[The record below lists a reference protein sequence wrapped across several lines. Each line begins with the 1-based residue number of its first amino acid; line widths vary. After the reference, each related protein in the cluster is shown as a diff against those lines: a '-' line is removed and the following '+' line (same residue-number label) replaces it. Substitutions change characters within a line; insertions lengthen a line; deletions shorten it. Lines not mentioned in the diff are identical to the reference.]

1 MMRLHRLYYVLA
13 LFNAITVAASL
24 YLGHEMIQIIKSSV
38 AIYRETQQRLGRYSE
53 LGRRAQEANAV
64 INATFADGSIEAHE
78 RDFDAARREFEA
90 ALQVEREETARL
102 PAEDRQMLGPTLD
115 EIADGMAQMTV
126 GVHEVFRHLRAHSL
140 PEATRA
146 MVAADRHYGRIT
158 IALRR
163 MRGDAVDLQAHVLDR
178 QEQDANDRRWN
189 ELAIALAVLVMVM
202 ATGFYGQQVSKRL
215 RRDEHERTEYFTA
228 LEGVQEALRE
238 QAGELE
244 RRVEQRTG
252 ELATANRQMAE
263 AQQLANIGSWSWHV
277 RSGLVTWSDQQYRV
291 MGFEP
296 GSVTPSYELYMK
308 ALHPDDRDKVQ
319 AVVDRA
325 MENGEPFEVLQRVI
339 GPEGRTRH
347 VETRGQATRRPDGQV
362 SGLTGTSQDI
372 TVAHN
377 AERARRAAEEQFRA
391 YVENTAEWV
400 WALDPRGFLTY
411 SNRAVFDILGYEP
424 EELIGKDV
432 RPLVEPKARAAT
444 ERLLPEVI
452 AGRQRWN
459 GIVRRFLHK
468 NGEWRYLESSGMPVL
483 DDTGR
488 FVGFRGAERDITGRK
503 LAEEA
508 LRRSEERFQ
517 LAASATNDVIWDFDV
532 PTGAIWRNE
541 GMRRLFGHADGVQ
554 QMEGW
559 EALLHPDER
568 AGVRARLD
576 TFLASDRETWT
587 DEYRLRR
594 GDGSYAW
601 VLDRG
606 IAVRADGKPVRMIG
620 SMIDIS
626 DRKEAERMKSD
637 FVSFV
642 SHQLRTPLAGM
653 NWMLELAAEAEHLP
667 AQARDYIGEARE
679 SAARLSTLVN
689 DLLDIAR
696 LESGRTMMAH
706 HAVRLDEVT
715 RSVLR
720 EMQTVIDDKHH
731 RVTYETAG
739 AAPALGDEQML
750 RQVIANLL
758 SNAIKYTP
766 DGGRIDV
773 RLTQRKDLVEWSVSD
788 NGMGIPRAA
797 QGRLFEKFYR
807 ADNAISKEAEGTG
820 LGLHLVRLVVEHAGG
835 QIWCDSEEG
844 EGSRFTFTLPVAQQE
859 GVRA

>member
-38 AIYRETQQRLGRYSE
+38 GIYRETQERLGRYSE
-53 LGRRAQEANAV
+53 LGRCAQAANAV
-64 INATFADGSIEAHE
+64 INEAFADGAIEGRE
-78 RDFDAARREFEA
+78 RDFAAARQEFDA
-90 ALQVEREETARL
+90 ALQVEREQTARL
-102 PAEDRQMLGPTLD
+102 PAEDRQKLGPTLD
-115 EIADGMAQMTV
+115 EVTDAMVQMEARAD
-126 GVHEVFRHLRAHSL
+126 EVFRHLRARSL

-146 MVAADRHYGRIT
+146 MVAADRQYGRIST
-158 IALRR
+158 ALRR
-163 MRGDAVDLQAHVLDR
+163 MRGDVVDLQANVLDR
-178 QEQDANDRRWN
+178 QEKEADGRRWN
-189 ELAIALAVLVMVM
+189 ELAIALAVLLMVI
-202 ATGFYGQQVSKRL
+202 AAGFYGQQVSRRL
-215 RRDEHERTEYFTA
+215 RRDEHDRTEYFRA
-228 LEGVQEALRE
+228 LESAQSALRE

-244 RRVEQRTG
+244 RRVEQRTA

-263 AQQLANIGSWSWHV
+263 AQQLANIGSWNWHV
-277 RSGLVTWSDQQYRV
+277 RSGIVIWSDQQYRV

-325 MENGEPFEVLQRVI
+325 VETGEPFAVLQRVM
-339 GPEGRTRH
+339 GPDGRTRY

-372 TVAHN
+372 TLAHH
-377 AERARRAAEEQFRA
+377 AERARRAAEDQFRA

-400 WALDPRGFLTY
+400 WALDPRGYLTY
-411 SNRAVFDILGYEP
+411 SNRAVFEILGYEP

-483 DDTGR
+483 DDAGR

-532 PTGAIWRNE
+532 PAGSIWRNE
-541 GMRRLFGHADGVQ
+541 GMRRLFGHPEGLQ
-554 QMEGW
+554 QLESW

-568 AGVRARLD
+568 EAVRARLD
-576 TFLASDRETWT
+576 TFLASERETWT

-606 IAVRADGKPVRMIG
+606 IAVRLDGKPVRMIG

-653 NWMLELAAEAEHLP
+653 NWMLELAAEAENLP

-720 EMQTVIDDKHH
+720 EMQTVIDDKRHV
-731 RVTYETAG
+731 VTFETTG
-739 AAPALGDEQML
+739 TAPALGDEQML
-750 RQVIANLL
+750 RQVVANLL

-766 DGGRIDV
+766 DGGHIDV

-788 NGMGIPRAA
+788 DGMGIPRAA

-844 EGSRFTFTLPVAQQE
+844 QGSRFTFTLPVAQQE

>member
-1 MMRLHRLYYVLA
+1 MKRLHRLYYVLV
-13 LFNAITVAASL
+13 LFNVITVAASL
-24 YLGHEMIQIIKSSV
+24 YLGHEMIETIKSSV
-38 AIYRETQQRLGRYSE
+38 GIYRDTQQRLGRYSE
-53 LGRRAQEANAV
+53 LGRRAQVANAV
-64 INATFADGSIEAHE
+64 IDEAFADDRLDQHA
-78 RDFDAARREFEA
+78 RDFVDAQREFEEA
-90 ALQVEREETARL
+90 ILVERQETARL
-102 PAEDRQMLGPTLD
+102 APEDQRTLGPTLD
-115 EIADGMAQMTV
+115 DVADAMRQMSTA
-126 GVHEVFRHLRAHSL
+126 GAEVLRQLRLRSL
-140 PEATRA
+140 SEASTA
-146 MVAADRHYGRIT
+146 LLAADRQYGRIT
-158 IALRR
+158 TALRR
-163 MRGDAVDLQAHVLDR
+163 MRSDAVNIQAPLLDR
-178 QEQDANDRRWN
+178 QEREADVRHWY
-189 ELAIALAVLVMVM
+189 ELALGVAVIVMVM
-202 ATGFYGQQVSKRL
+202 AAGVYGQQVSKRL
-215 RRDEHERTEYFTA
+215 GRDARERTDAFRA
-228 LEGVQEALRE
+228 LETTQAALRQQTE
-238 QAGELE
+238 ELE
-244 RRVEQRTG
+244 ARVQQRTA
-252 ELATANRQMAE
+252 ELATANRHMGE

-277 RSGLVTWSDQQYRV
+277 RSGIVTWSDQQYRV
-291 MGFEP
+291 LGYEP
-296 GSVTPSYELYMK
+296 GSVTPTYDLYMK
-308 ALHPDDRDKVQ
+308 ALHPDDRAKVQ
-319 AVVDRA
+319 AVVDHALRT
-325 MENGEPFEVLQRVI
+325 GEPFVVMQRVT
-339 GPEGRTRH
+339 GPEGRTRW
-347 VETRGQATRRPDGQV
+347 VETRGQATLRPDGQV
-362 SGLTGTSQDI
+362 AGLTGTSQDV
-372 TVAHN
+372 TSAHN

-400 WALDPRGFLTY
+400 WALDPRGYLTY

-459 GIVRRFLHK
+459 GVVRRFLHK
-468 NGEWRYLESSGMPVL
+468 NGEWRYLESSGMPVF
-483 DDTGR
+483 DDGGR

-517 LAASATNDVIWDFDV
+517 LAARATNDVLWDFDV
-532 PTGAIWRNE
+532 KSGSIWRNE
-541 GMRRLFGHADGVQ
+541 GMRRLFGQADGVD

-559 EALLHPDER
+559 EALLHPDDR
-568 AGVRARLD
+568 DAVRARLE

-594 GDGSYAW
+594 GDGSYGW

-606 IAVRADGKPVRMIG
+606 IAVRVDGKPVRMIG

-653 NWMLELAAEAEHLP
+653 NWMLELAAEAQHLP
-667 AQARDYIGEARE
+667 EQARDYIGEARE
-679 SAARLSTLVN
+679 SAARLSALVN

-696 LESGRTMMAH
+696 LESGRTMMSH

-720 EMQTVIDDKHH
+720 EMQTVIDEKRHT
-731 RVTYETAG
+731 VTFDTAG
-739 AAPALGDEQML
+739 TAPALADEQML
-750 RQVIANLL
+750 RQVVANLL

-766 DGGRIDV
+766 DGGHIDV

-788 NGMGIPRAA
+788 DGMGIPRAA

-807 ADNAISKEAEGTG
+807 ADNAIAKEAEGTG